1 MKCFFPSFRG
11 ANTAQK
17 QREQQQ
23 THFQPMILGEG
34 KLDMKVI
41 SVKLY
46 LIVQERED
54 STKEASR
61 GLLTGSKG

>member
-1 MKCFFPSFRG
+1 
-11 ANTAQK
+11 
-17 QREQQQ
+17 
-23 THFQPMILGEG
+23 MILGEG

-61 GLLTGSKG
+61 GLLTGSKGRWDVACVGTQ

>member
-1 MKCFFPSFRG
+1 
-11 ANTAQK
+11 
-17 QREQQQ
+17 
-23 THFQPMILGEG
+23 MILGEG

-54 STKEASR
+54 STKEASW